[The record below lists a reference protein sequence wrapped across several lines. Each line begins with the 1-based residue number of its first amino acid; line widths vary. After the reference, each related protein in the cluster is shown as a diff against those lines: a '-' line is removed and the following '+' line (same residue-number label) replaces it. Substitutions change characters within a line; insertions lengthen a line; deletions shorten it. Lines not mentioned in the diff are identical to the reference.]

1 MREEKK
7 MQSEER
13 YPGFRED
20 ERLVGVV
27 PSPRQIAHQ
36 KMEYFGFIHF
46 TVNTFTGREWGNGE
60 ESPSIFN
67 PEKLDAGQWA
77 ETAVRGGM
85 TGLIL
90 TCKHH
95 DGFCLWPSAYT
106 EHSVKNSPYKGG
118 KGDIVGELAEA
129 CREKGLKFGV
139 YLSPWDRNNPAYG
152 SGKAY
157 DDYYV
162 NQLTELLTNYGEI
175 FTVWLDGACGEGQN
189 GKKQVYDW
197 ERYYEVVRRLQPG
210 ANIFGCGPDVRWCGN
225 EAGDTRPSEW
235 SVVAAELA
243 DAEKVAALSQQED
256 NAQFREKKLTST
268 DMNLGSRD
276 VLKDKADLI
285 WFPAEVDVSI
295 RPGWFYHEEENDKV
309 RSFENL
315 KEIYLKSVGGN
326 CTLLL
331 NIPPDKDGLIREED
345 RKSLFRLGD
354 FIREAFQVNQA
365 EEAEIEMVPSADC
378 EGNDGRV
385 LLEPGDDSWFRNPDG
400 QRELQIT
407 LLWEKERTLDYL
419 VVQEAIA
426 FSQRVEQFE
435 VSFMDEGG
443 SWKLFAEG
451 TTVGYKRIVP
461 LNGLHTKGLRFK
473 VTDARVAPVLAFV
486 GVY

>member
-1 MREEKK
+1 M
-7 MQSEER
+7 
-13 YPGFRED
+13 
-20 ERLVGVV
+20 
-27 PSPRQIAHQ
+27 
-36 KMEYFGFIHF
+36 
-46 TVNTFTGREWGNGE
+46 
-60 ESPSIFN
+60 
-67 PEKLDAGQWA
+67 
-77 ETAVRGGM
+77 
-85 TGLIL
+85 
-90 TCKHH
+90 
-95 DGFCLWPSAYT
+95 
-106 EHSVKNSPYKGG
+106 
-118 KGDIVGELAEA
+118 
-129 CREKGLKFGV
+129 
-139 YLSPWDRNNPAYG
+139 
-152 SGKAY
+152 
-157 DDYYV
+157 

-256 NAQFREKKLTST
+256 NSQFREKKLTST

-331 NIPPDKDGLIREED
+331 NIPPDKDGLIQEED

-378 EGNDGRV
+378 EGNDGSV

-400 QRELQIT
+400 QRGASDNLALGKGTHARLSGGTGSDCLQP
-407 LLWEKERTLDYL
+407 
-419 VVQEAIA
+419 AC
-426 FSQRVEQFE
+426 
-435 VSFMDEGG
+435 
-443 SWKLFAEG
+443 G
-451 TTVGYKRIVP
+451 TV
-461 LNGLHTKGLRFK
+461 
-473 VTDARVAPVLAFV
+473 
-486 GVY
+486 

>member
-1 MREEKK
+1 
-7 MQSEER
+7 
-13 YPGFRED
+13 
-20 ERLVGVV
+20 
-27 PSPRQIAHQ
+27 
-36 KMEYFGFIHF
+36 
-46 TVNTFTGREWGNGE
+46 
-60 ESPSIFN
+60 
-67 PEKLDAGQWA
+67 
-77 ETAVRGGM
+77 M

-139 YLSPWDRNNPAYG
+139 YLSPWDRNNAAYG
-152 SGKAY
+152 SGKPY

-345 RKSLFRLGD
+345 RKSLFRLGN

-365 EEAEIEMVPSADC
+365 EEAEIEIVPSVDC
-378 EGNDGRV
+378 EGNDGSV

-435 VSFMDEGG
+435 VSFMDEDG

>member
-1 MREEKK
+1 MR
-7 MQSEER
+7 SEER
-13 YPGFRED
+13 YPGYWED
-20 ERLVGVV
+20 VRLTGIV

-46 TVNTFTGREWGNGE
+46 TVNTFTGKEWGSGE
-60 ESPSIFN
+60 EPPSLFH

-77 ETAVRGGM
+77 ETAAKGGM

-106 EHSVKNSPYKGG
+106 EHSVKNSPYKEG
-118 KGDIVGELAEA
+118 KGDIVKELSQA
-129 CREKGLKFGV
+129 CREQGLQFGV
-139 YLSPWDRNNPAYG
+139 YLSPWDRNHPAYG
-152 SGKAY
+152 TGKPY

-235 SVVAAELA
+235 SVVAAGLA
-243 DAEKVAALSQQED
+243 DAEKVAADSQQED
-256 NAQFREKKLTST
+256 NEQFREKKLSST
-268 DMNLGSRD
+268 AQNLGGRD
-276 VLKDKADLI
+276 VLKEEKKLI
-285 WFPAEVDVSI
+285 WYPAEVDVSI
-295 RPGWFYHEEENDKV
+295 RPGWFYHEEENDRV

-345 RKSLFRLGD
+345 RKSVFLLGD
-354 FIREAFQVNQA
+354 FIRESFRVNLA
-365 EEAEIEMVPSADC
+365 EKAEMTVLPSADC
-378 EGNDGRV
+378 EGKDGRV
-385 LLEPGDDSWFRNPDG
+385 LLEPGDSTWFRNPDG

-407 LLWEKERTLDYL
+407 FRWEEECRLTYL

-435 VSFMDEGG
+435 VCILEEDG
-443 SWKLFAEG
+443 SWKPNASG
-451 TTVGYKRIVP
+451 TTIGYKRIVK
-461 LNGLHTKGLRFK
+461 LGGMRTKGIRFT
-473 VTDARVAPVLAFV
+473 VTDARVAPVLAFI
-486 GVY
+486 GVF